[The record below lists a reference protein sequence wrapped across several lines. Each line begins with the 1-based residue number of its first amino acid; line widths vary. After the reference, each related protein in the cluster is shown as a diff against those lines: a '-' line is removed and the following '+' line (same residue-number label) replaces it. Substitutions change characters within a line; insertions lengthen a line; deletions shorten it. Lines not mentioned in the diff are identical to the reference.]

1 MQRVLFKFNPPVS
14 GVNFSNDMSI
24 PQDRV
29 NMSET
34 EHETTFETSKLLT
47 SRMNP
52 IPPCLGKV
60 LDL

>member
-1 MQRVLFKFNPPVS
+1 
-14 GVNFSNDMSI
+14 
-24 PQDRV
+24 
-29 NMSET
+29 MSET